1 MAERAFPTVAGY
13 PLPAAEL
20 RAPLR
25 AAALDD
31 ADPARETAFPD
42 TNDLCEALTPLISA
56 AIARK
61 ARQRR
66 YTP

>member
-1 MAERAFPTVAGY
+1 MRDADFPQVVSY
-13 PLPAAEL
+13 PLPKEL

-25 AAALDD
+25 APEQKSRDKTEERQA
-31 ADPARETAFPD
+31 PEI
-42 TNDLCEALTPLISA
+42 NNLCETLAPLISA

>member
-1 MAERAFPTVAGY
+1 MADTPYIPPTIPVFD
-13 PLPAAEL
+13 LPESEL

-25 AAALDD
+25 HPVQEASAPAAPIDLN
-31 ADPARETAFPD
+31 E
-42 TNDLCEALTPLISA
+42 LCEQLTPLISA
-56 AIARK
+56 AIARA